1 MIDTRPPAPPAGGT
15 DTYAAAVRRW
25 WFNPAFFALAPFLA
39 GLLGWTIALGW
50 RHVHSGPASWDKLL
64 GFAVP
69 ARATPGG
76 VTLLLLWWAAVISIS
91 MLGWRLGCAG
101 ERSRAATWLDLA
113 TPERERRYFVSVTA
127 VAALGILYTI
137 YQVGG
142 PASIVSSL
150 ASQSGNDVS
159 NAMSQTAGG
168 QTLRFATILAA
179 PIGIYL
185 WRQKVIPFFYMLIAV
200 GLLLTSAMISSRL
213 SLLMSGFVYLAI
225 WARSRPVP
233 VRGAGTAAKQIGIVV
248 TILVIGVGLLTAM
261 NYFRNANYYREA
273 GVTNPLIMNLYQ
285 MGAYLTVPAQVSLGV
300 STAIMD
306 SNWQNP
312 GDPITSSDAVK
323 PTFLQFKKITKDNS
337 WKDANEYHYAVHF
350 EPNFFTNSV
359 FADTYADF
367 GMWGW
372 LYTFLIYGFAGFL
385 FARLI
390 RYGPVIAGSGGV
402 IAYCFSEIWRI
413 QILSYGIVIFLMLL
427 TVGCSVLTVAT
438 TKRHSRP
445 KA

>member
-1 MIDTRPPAPPAGGT
+1 MTATTLTAPVGVPDSEAPM
-15 DTYAAAVRRW
+15 APRW

-39 GLLGWTIALGW
+39 GLVGWSIALGW

-69 ARATPGG
+69 ARATAGG
-76 VTLLLLWWAAVISIS
+76 VTLLLLWWAAVISVS
-91 MLGWRLGCAG
+91 TLGWRLGAAG
-101 ERSRAATWLDLA
+101 APPRTGWLSLT
-113 TPERERRYFVSVTA
+113 TPTMERRYFVLVTV
-127 VAALGILYTI
+127 VAGLGILYTV

-142 PASIVSSL
+142 PASIVASL

-185 WRQKVIPFFYMLIAV
+185 WRKKVIPFVYMLIAV

-213 SLLMSGFVYLAI
+213 SLLMAGFVYLAI
-225 WARSRPVP
+225 WARSRPASVP
-233 VRGAGTAAKQIGIVV
+233 GAGNAVKRIAVV
-248 TILVIGVGLLTAM
+248 VGVLVIGVGLLTAM

-273 GVTNPLIMNLYQ
+273 GVTNPLVMNLYQ

-312 GDPITSSDAVK
+312 GDPITSSDAIK

-337 WKDANEYHYAVHF
+337 WKDANEYHYSVNF

-372 LYTFLIYGFAGFL
+372 FYTFAIYGVAGFL

-390 RYGPVIAGSGGV
+390 RYGPVIAGSAGV
-402 IAYCFSEIWRI
+402 VAYCFSEIWRI
-413 QILSYGIVIFLMLL
+413 QILSYGIVIFLMLV
-427 TVGCSVLTVAT
+427 TVGCSVLTTAL
-438 TKRHSRP
+438 TKRPTAPNS
-445 KA
+445 

>member
-1 MIDTRPPAPPAGGT
+1 MIDTTLPAPPEGAR
-15 DTYAAAVRRW
+15 DSAPAVRRW
-25 WFNPAFFALAPFLA
+25 WFNPAFFALAPFIA
-39 GLLGWTIALGW
+39 GLVGWSIALGW

-76 VTLLLLWWAAVISIS
+76 VTLLLLWWAAVISVS
-91 MLGWRLGCAG
+91 MLGWRLGCG
-101 ERSRAATWLDLA
+101 GGPSRAGRLSLT
-113 TPERERRYFVSVTA
+113 TPQMERRYFVLVTT
-127 VAALGILYTI
+127 VAGLGIAYTI
-137 YQVGG
+137 FQVGG
-142 PASIVSSL
+142 PASIVASL
-150 ASQSGNDVS
+150 ANQSGNDVS

-185 WRQKVIPFFYMLIAV
+185 WRQKVIPLLYMVIAV

-213 SLLMSGFVYLAI
+213 SLLMAGFVYLAI

-233 VRGAGTAAKQIGIVV
+233 VRGAGSAAKRIGVIVG
-248 TILVIGVGLLTAM
+248 ILVVGIGLLTAM

-273 GVTNPLIMNLYQ
+273 GVTNPLVMNLYQ

-306 SNWQNP
+306 SDWQNP

-323 PTFLQFKKITKDNS
+323 PTFLQFKKISKDNS
-337 WKDANEYHYAVHF
+337 WKDANEYHYAVNF

-372 LYTFLIYGFAGFL
+372 FYTFFIYGVAGFA
-385 FARLI
+385 FARLM
-390 RYGPVIAGSGGV
+390 RYGPVIAGTGGV
-402 IAYCFSEIWRI
+402 VAYCFSEIWRI
-413 QILSYGIVIFLMLL
+413 QILSYGIVIFLLLL
-427 TVGCSVLTVAT
+427 TVGCSTLAVAL
-438 TKRHSRP
+438 TKRQDVPAR
-445 KA
+445 

>member
-1 MIDTRPPAPPAGGT
+1 MA
-15 DTYAAAVRRW
+15 RW
-25 WFNPAFFALAPFLA
+25 WFNPAVFALAPFLA
-39 GLLGWTIALGW
+39 GLVGWSVSLGW
-50 RHVHSGPASWDKLL
+50 RHIHSGPASWDKLL

-69 ARATPGG
+69 ARVTPGG

-91 MLGWRLGCAG
+91 MLGWRLGSAG
-101 ERSRAATWLDLA
+101 GRSRAGWLSLT
-113 TPERERRYFVSVTA
+113 TPDMERRYFVLVTA
-127 VAALGILYTI
+127 VAGLGIAYTI

-142 PASIVSSL
+142 PTSILASL
-150 ASQSGNDVS
+150 ASQSANDVS

-179 PIGIYL
+179 PIGVHL
-185 WRQKVIPFFYMLIAV
+185 WRQKVIPFFYMVIAV

-213 SLLMSGFVYLAI
+213 SLLMAGFVYLAI
-225 WARSRPVP
+225 FARNRPVP
-233 VRGAGTAAKQIGIVV
+233 VRDAGDTAKRIGIIIG
-248 TILVIGVGLLTAM
+248 ILVIGVGLLTAM

-273 GVTNPLIMNLYQ
+273 GVTNPLVMNLYQ
-285 MGAYLTVPAQVSLGV
+285 TGAYLTVPTQVSLGV
-300 STAIMD
+300 STAIMNSD
-306 SNWQNP
+306 WQNP
-312 GDPITSSDAVK
+312 GDPITSSDAIK

-337 WKDANEYHYAVHF
+337 WKDANEYHYAVNF

-372 LYTFLIYGFAGFL
+372 FYTFLIYGFAGFL

-402 IAYCFSEIWRI
+402 LAYCFSEIWRI

-427 TVGCSVLTVAT
+427 TVGCSVLTVAM
-438 TKRHSRP
+438 TKRHNAP

>member
-1 MIDTRPPAPPAGGT
+1 MTAR
-15 DTYAAAVRRW
+15 AASEQDPDAAIPRRW
-25 WFNPAFFALAPFLA
+25 WFNPAFFALAPFIA
-39 GLLGWTIALGW
+39 GWLGWSVAVAW

-69 ARATPGG
+69 ARPTPGG
-76 VTLLLLWWAAVISIS
+76 VALLLLWWAVVISVS
-91 MLGWRLGCAG
+91 MLGWRLGTVG
-101 ERSRAATWLDLA
+101 KPPPTGWLNVMTPAA
-113 TPERERRYFVSVTA
+113 ERRYFVLITA
-127 VAALGILYTI
+127 VAGLGIAYTI

-142 PASIVSSL
+142 PASILASL
-150 ASQSGNDVS
+150 ANQSGNDVS

-185 WRQKVIPFFYMLIAV
+185 WRQKVIPFLYMVIAV

-213 SLLMSGFVYLAI
+213 SLLMAGFVYLAI
-225 WARSRPVP
+225 WARSRPAP
-233 VRGAGTAAKQIGIVV
+233 VRGGGNAAKRIGAVVGILIV
-248 TILVIGVGLLTAM
+248 GVGLLTAM

-273 GVTNPLIMNLYQ
+273 GVTNPLVMNLYQ

-300 STAIMD
+300 STAIMN
-306 SNWQNP
+306 SEWQNP
-312 GDPITSSDAVK
+312 GDPVTSSDAVK
-323 PTFLQFKKITKDNS
+323 PTFLQFKKISKDNS
-337 WKDANEYHYAVHF
+337 WKDASEYHYAVSF

-372 LYTFLIYGFAGFL
+372 FYTFLIYGFAGFM
-385 FARLI
+385 FARLM
-390 RYGPVIAGSGGV
+390 RYGPVIAGTGGV
-402 IAYCFSEIWRI
+402 VAYCFSEVWRI

-427 TVGCSVLTVAT
+427 TVGCAALAVAL
-438 TKRHSRP
+438 TKRQSVSNS
-445 KA
+445 

>member
-1 MIDTRPPAPPAGGT
+1 MT
-15 DTYAAAVRRW
+15 RRW

-39 GLLGWTIALGW
+39 GLVGWSIALGW

-69 ARATPGG
+69 ARATAGG
-76 VTLLLLWWAAVISIS
+76 VTLLLLWWAAVISVS
-91 MLGWRLGCAG
+91 MLGWRLGAAG
-101 ERSRAATWLDLA
+101 APPRTGWLSLT
-113 TPERERRYFVSVTA
+113 TPAMERRYFVLVTV
-127 VAALGILYTI
+127 VAGLGILYTI

-142 PASIVSSL
+142 PASIVASL

-185 WRQKVIPFFYMLIAV
+185 WREKVIPFFYMLIAV

-213 SLLMSGFVYLAI
+213 SLLMAGFVYLAI
-225 WARSRPVP
+225 WACSRPAS
-233 VRGAGTAAKQIGIVV
+233 VRGAGNAVKRITVVVGIV
-248 TILVIGVGLLTAM
+248 VIGVGLLTAM

-273 GVTNPLIMNLYQ
+273 GVTNPLVMNLYQ

-306 SNWQNP
+306 SNWHNP
-312 GDPITSSDAVK
+312 GDPITSSDAIK
-323 PTFLQFKKITKDNS
+323 PTFLQFKKITKDDS
-337 WKDANEYHYAVHF
+337 WKDANEYHYAVNF

-372 LYTFLIYGFAGFL
+372 FYTFVIYGFAGFL

-402 IAYCFSEIWRI
+402 VAYCFSEIWRI

-427 TVGCSVLTVAT
+427 TVGCSVLTTAL
-438 TKRHSRP
+438 TKRHP
-445 KA
+445 VPNH